1 MNPSN
6 PNNPLAAALARKGVP
21 QQSAPAEPL
30 RPKPRPRPV
39 KKQVPV
45 YLPVPVHEWL
55 RRFAFESRRSMHSV
69 LLEGLDRVIRDHGT
83 SIDELVKGGENA

>member
-1 MNPSN
+1 MN
-6 PNNPLAAALARKGVP
+6 PNNPLAAALAKQGVP
-21 QQSAPAEPL
+21 QQSAPPAAEPPL
-30 RPKPRPRPV
+30 PKPPRRPA
-39 KKQVPV
+39 KKQLPV
-45 YLPVPVHEWL
+45 YLPIPVHEWL